1 MRAVTRVVFTFPSTH
16 LAMVAE
22 DTMREH
28 GLHIAVIPTPPGH
41 GSVCGLAISLEA
53 SEAARAQTMLE
64 RHSIPW
70 SELFPHEPPG
80 TVH

>member
-1 MRAVTRVVFTFPSTH
+1 
-16 LAMVAE
+16 MVAE
-22 DTMREH
+22 DALRDR

-41 GSVCGLAISLEA
+41 GSVCGLAISLEDTDA
-53 SEAARAQTMLE
+53 LIAQSVLDD
-64 RHSIPW
+64 HCIHW

>member
-1 MRAVTRVVFTFPSTH
+1 MTRMVFTFPSAH

-22 DTMREH
+22 DAMRDR

-41 GSVCGLAISLEA
+41 GSVCGLAISLEEA
-53 SEAARAQTMLE
+53 EAAMAQSLLE
-64 RHSIPW
+64 GRSIQW
-70 SELFPHEPPG
+70 SELFPHERPG

>member
-1 MRAVTRVVFTFPSTH
+1 MR
-16 LAMVAE
+16 
-22 DTMREH
+22 DQ
-28 GLHIAVIPTPPGH
+28 GLHILVIPTPPGH

-53 SEAARAQTMLE
+53 AEAVQAQTVLE
-64 RHSIPW
+64 RQSIQW

>member
-1 MRAVTRVVFTFPSTH
+1 MTRLVFTFPSTH

-22 DTMREH
+22 DAMREQ

-53 SEAARAQTMLE
+53 AEAVKAQAVLQ
-64 RHSIPW
+64 RHSIQW
-70 SELFPHEPPG
+70 SELFTHELPG